1 MDALTIVILLVV
13 AALVVWAIVL
23 FNRVVALRARAE
35 ASWSDIEVQ
44 LKKRWD
50 LLPRLVETVRGYAAH
65 EASTLEDVTSARA
78 ASMAAGRPSEIA
90 AAETSVQRGT
100 LHLFAIAEA
109 YPDLKADDLYQSLH
123 TQLIEIEE
131 AIQAARR
138 YYNAV
143 VRDFNT
149 LIRQFP
155 AVILASALSLR
166 ERDYFE
172 LDDPAHGEAPRVRG
186 EGER

>member
-1 MDALTIVILLVV
+1 MGPLAIILSVLIGLV
-13 AALVVWAIVL
+13 LGWAIWT
-23 FNRVVALRARAE
+23 FNRMVSLRARAA

-50 LLPRLVETVRGYAAH
+50 LLPQLVATVRGYAKH
-65 EASTLEDVTSARA
+65 ESATLEEVTRARA
-78 ASMAAGRPSEIA
+78 ESMSAEKPAAIA
-90 AAETSVQRGT
+90 AAETSVQRGM
-100 LHLFAIAEA
+100 LNLFAIAEA

-123 TQLIEIEE
+123 NQLIEIEE

-155 AVILASALSLR
+155 ALLLANLIGMR
-166 ERDYFE
+166 EREYFE
-172 LDDPAHGEAPRVRG
+172 LDNPAHAAAPSVRG
-186 EGER
+186 GLTP